1 MGNIENACQS
11 DGRHKIA
18 CMKLKKCLNIL
29 KNALPF
35 VLCVAIILCATLIPR
50 GKEVQAD
57 TPKRVIT
64 VWNVDTFEGG
74 KGSRTSFL
82 KKIARRTEKKRGGV
96 YYLISSYTK
105 EGAEAAL
112 SQGVTPD
119 ILSFGVGLSDFAEKS
134 LPIPLSFAGGET
146 DGGCLAYPWCRGK
159 YYLFSLTDNFEEAGE
174 TAIGCGGS
182 NLSVVSAA
190 FEGIQGTEMEALAA
204 YTGFLGEKY
213 RYLLGTQRD
222 ECRFLSRGVQVYKRE
237 LSEYCDLYQYFSVLS
252 SELRDDCF
260 ALLDELLSQEAQE
273 ELSEIGMYPL
283 SGDEAKR
290 TVSAF
295 SSADALQIL
304 HDRATHGDEIK
315 NLDNF
320 LKSI

>member
-1 MGNIENACQS
+1 MLFRS
-11 DGRHKIA
+11 
-18 CMKLKKCLNIL
+18 
-29 KNALPF
+29 
-35 VLCVAIILCATLIPR
+35 
-50 GKEVQAD
+50 
-57 TPKRVIT
+57 KRVVT

-82 KKIARRTEKKRGGV
+82 KKIARRTEKNRGGV

-112 SQGVTPD
+112 SQGVYPD
-119 ILSFGVGLSDFAEKS
+119 ILSFGIGLSDFAEKS
-134 LPIPLSFAGGET
+134 LPISLSFAGGET
-146 DGGCLAYPWCRGK
+146 DAGCLAYPWCRGK
-159 YYLFSLTDNFEEAGE
+159 YFLFSLTDNFEETGE

-190 FEGIQGTEMEALAA
+190 YEGIQGIEMEALAA

-222 ECRFLSRGVQVYKRE
+222 ECRFLSRGLQVYKRE
-237 LSEYCDLYQYFSVLS
+237 LNEYCDLYQYISVLS
-252 SELRDDCF
+252 SERREDCF
-260 ALLDELLSQEAQE
+260 ALLDELLSEKAQE

-283 SGDEAKR
+283 AGDKSKKTAS
-290 TVSAF
+290 VF
-295 SSADALQIL
+295 SSAEALQNL
-304 HDRATHGDEIK
+304 HDSASYESDIK